1 MSVSDCLILRISE
14 RTDTW
19 IDTLTRIEN
28 TLYVIFDGNKCEFLV
43 RGVVNNVSCSFI
55 CKRAKSMSD
64 FINIISVPEST
75 LYYTLYNY
83 QNLPQTSDEITYENL
98 DEYVSEE
105 YEIVSEK
112 TNKDIS
118 VYNILLMLKNMFNY
132 Y

>member
-28 TLYVIFDGNKCEFLV
+28 TLYVIFDCNKREFLV
-43 RGVVNNVSCSFI
+43 RGVVNNVSCSFM

-64 FINIISVPEST
+64 FIDIISVPEST

-83 QNLPQTSDEITYENL
+83 PDLSQTSDEITYENL
-98 DEYVSEE
+98 DEYVSDE

>member
-28 TLYVIFDGNKCEFLV
+28 TLYVIFDGNKREFLV

-64 FINIISVPEST
+64 FIDIISVPEST

-83 QNLPQTSDEITYENL
+83 PHLPQTSDEITYEKL
-98 DEYVSEE
+98 DDYVSEE